1 MYRLLPLVLP
11 LALLGA
17 SACTDSGTFTD
28 GRPDGNLDT
37 GPLDLGPP
45 ADAYVN
51 PCGGGTAPVITG
63 TVYAPNGTDPVAGAT
78 VGVPLS
84 LPTLPASVQCE
95 TCAVGGRFA
104 ARTLTKADGTFR
116 LERIPGGDIN
126 VVLQKGY
133 FRRVL
138 DIKVD
143 CAAPTIAL
151 DKAQG
156 TLPGK
161 TQQYGPRDIV
171 PRIAVV
177 TGVWDN
183 LEKVLD
189 KLGVSEKTIYNGKDL
204 GTGPN
209 SLQAL
214 LQNAALLRTYHLVFI
229 NCGTVFENLVTSDSP
244 SRNAIREYV
253 RRGGRL
259 FVTDLSYDFIE
270 QVFPEY
276 IDFVGSDGTAA
287 NIPEDHN
294 AGEVGT
300 KDLTVNADVVDTQ
313 LRDWLALPE
322 IDALGADK
330 RVELVGFKTGWAVA
344 DSGDNSLGVKVW
356 VQGPVRWIGGSGT
369 RPLTLSYDFLDQDR
383 KGCGRVLFS
392 SYHTFGNAP
401 VLLAQERI
409 LEYLMLEM
417 GSCITVK

>member
-1 MYRLLPLVLP
+1 MLRLTLV
-11 LALLGA
+11 ALLLA
-17 SACTDSGTFTD
+17 PLTACTDTGTFTD
-28 GRPDGNLDT
+28 GGPDTGQLDT
-37 GPLDLGPP
+37 GPIDLGPP

-51 PCGGGTAPVITG
+51 PCGSGAAPVITG

-78 VGVPLS
+78 VGVAIS
-84 LPTLPASVQCE
+84 LPALPASVQCE
-95 TCAVGGRFA
+95 RCTASGRFA
-104 ARTLTKADGTFR
+104 TQTFTDADGTFR
-116 LERIPGGDIN
+116 LERIPGGDISL
-126 VVLQKGY
+126 VLQKGY

-138 DIKVD
+138 DLKVD
-143 CAAPTIAL
+143 CAAPNIAI

-161 TQQYGPRDIV
+161 SAQYGPRDIV

-189 KLGVSEKTIYNGKDL
+189 KLGVADKTVFNGKDL
-204 GTGPN
+204 GTGPG

-229 NCGTVFENLVTSDSP
+229 NCGTQFENLVTSDSP
-244 SRNAIREYV
+244 ARNAIREYV
-253 RRGGRL
+253 RQGGRL

-276 IDFVGSDGTAA
+276 IDFEGSDGTGAT
-287 NIPEDHN
+287 IPEDHN
-294 AGEVGT
+294 AAEVGT
-300 KDLTVNADVVDTQ
+300 KDLTINAEVTDTQ

-322 IDALGADK
+322 INALGADK
-330 RVELVGFKTGWAVA
+330 HVELVGFKTGWTVA
-344 DSGDNSLGVKVW
+344 KKGDDTLGVKVW
-356 VQGPVRWIGGSGT
+356 VQGPARWIGGSGT
-369 RPLTLSYDFLDQDR
+369 RPLTMSYDFLDKDR
-383 KGCGRVLFS
+383 QGCGRVLFS
-392 SYHTFGNAP
+392 SYHAFGNAP

-417 GSCITVK
+417 GNCISIK